1 MLDFQGFLNKI
12 EERNICS
19 GLVFLLQV
27 YYNVVRSGKKWG
39 EMENFQYISEIVE
52 KGGDSRMFMGQYQ
65 HSIDAKGRLIV
76 PAKFREDLGEHF
88 VVTKGLD
95 NCLFAYPREEW
106 KVFEEKLKQ
115 LPLTNTG
122 ARKFVRFFFAGA
134 VECELDNQGRIMV
147 PTHLREYAGLKKDI
161 VSIGVNNRIEIWN
174 KESWN
179 SYSNEEDYIS
189 NELAFEMEN
198 LGI

>member
-1 MLDFQGFLNKI
+1 MWI
-12 EERNICS
+12 EVAKS
-19 GLVFLLQV
+19 GCLWWKFCQ
-27 YYNVVRSGKKWG
+27 KWCVG
-39 EMENFQYISEIVE
+39 E
-52 KGGDSRMFMGQYQ
+52 GGDSEMFMGQYQ

-76 PAKFREDLGEHF
+76 PAKFRDGLGEHF

-95 NCLFAYPREEW
+95 NCLFAYPEAEW

-134 VECELDNQGRIMV
+134 VECELDNQGRIMI

-174 KESWN
+174 KEDWN
-179 SYSNEEDYIS
+179 AYSDEEDYIS
-189 NELAFEMEN
+189 NDLAFEMEN

>member
-1 MLDFQGFLNKI
+1 
-12 EERNICS
+12 
-19 GLVFLLQV
+19 
-27 YYNVVRSGKKWG
+27 
-39 EMENFQYISEIVE
+39 
-52 KGGDSRMFMGQYQ
+52 MFMGQYQ

-76 PAKFREDLGEHF
+76 PAKFREGLGEHF

-95 NCLFAYPREEW
+95 NCLFAYPQDEW
-106 KVFEEKLKQ
+106 KQ

-147 PTHLREYAGLKKDI
+147 PPHLREYAGLKKEV

-179 SYSNEEDYIS
+179 DYSNEEDYIS